1 MDLLAAGGARPG
13 AKGDSVDDE
22 VCRGKPWNAEGGLDG
37 VHQDIQASKSKCP
50 VGLFCGRVPAGF
62 IAHAIYR

>member
-1 MDLLAAGGARPG
+1 VDLLAAGGARPG

-50 VGLFCGRVPAGF
+50 VGALWWFQQVLLPCY
-62 IAHAIYR
+62 I